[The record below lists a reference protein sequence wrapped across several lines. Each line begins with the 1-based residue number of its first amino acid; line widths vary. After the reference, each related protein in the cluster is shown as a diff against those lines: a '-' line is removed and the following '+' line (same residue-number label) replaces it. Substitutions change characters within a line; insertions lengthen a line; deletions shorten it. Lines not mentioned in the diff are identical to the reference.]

1 MCAFIIPPFSF
12 FNHLERDHDHIKRV
26 SAIIIVF
33 CQTMS
38 ASAQALN
45 KKPFLGHLFRTKT
58 KHMHSSSL
66 SSTRDCWTHCHDP
79 YEPPTSLK
87 ARQETLDK
95 LCGII
100 PSTSTSTP
108 RRPRVVV
115 PTTTTS
121 TPSLRKCASSHNLR
135 RAAAATA
142 TTTRHHQPSTDDD
155 DMPLA
160 MMVMKPSTS
169 TTSRT
174 RRKQPPK
181 VVDDDNIPIALARR
195 RLQQP
200 TAAACY

>member
-1 MCAFIIPPFSF
+1 MI
-12 FNHLERDHDHIKRV
+12 
-26 SAIIIVF
+26 F

-38 ASAQALN
+38 ASAQAFN

-66 SSTRDCWTHCHDP
+66 STTRDCWTHCHDP

-95 LCGII
+95 LCGIT

-108 RRPRVVV
+108 RRPAPRVV

-135 RAAAATA
+135 RAAAATS
-142 TTTRHHQPSTDDD
+142 RHHRPPSNNTDDD
-155 DMPLA
+155 NMPLA

-169 TTSRT
+169 TSRM
-174 RRKQPPK
+174 RRKQPPM